1 MYKVVINFNLEG
13 IQRKSDVNVQML
25 HDAMH
30 FWFLKD
36 LGQIR
41 KNRVISL
48 ITIEKE
54 KLYDLFLKDGF

>member
-1 MYKVVINFNLEG
+1 
-13 IQRKSDVNVQML
+13 ML

-54 KLYDLFLKDGF
+54 KLYDLFLKDSF

>member
-1 MYKVVINFNLEG
+1 
-13 IQRKSDVNVQML
+13 ML

-30 FWFLKD
+30 FWVLKKD